1 MLVSIFKKRTL
12 QKKIFIICILIS
24 LIPLCVLGLLYMI
37 HTKNTLSSR
46 ERIVLTDTLKQ
57 ENLALDSK
65 LNSYED
71 AINYICWHEPLRQA
85 MSSTYESNYEMFL
98 FYRDTLRPL
107 MSTVKALYGDINNIV
122 LYTDLDIYS
131 DAGTLQPISLI
142 EQQPWFEKVS
152 SSSVL
157 VVVESEEKRFSLVY
171 QIYGVERNNV
181 ILKMDIDY
189 DSFFASFVS
198 LYEDYYR
205 LSVTDK
211 SGMLIYQYATPDM
224 QEYITAGE
232 VPQAST
238 RELLEEQ
245 ITNNYTDW
253 EITIAR
259 PTDVVYAP
267 ISSFLAIFYIAMS
280 FCTICIIGLGLYMS
294 RSIVQPLIKLQK
306 SMRKIEGGNF
316 RVEVNVDSNDEIGQ
330 LANDFNHMAKQ
341 IDYLINEVFA
351 VKIQQQEQ
359 EMLALQAQI
368 NPHFLYNSLSL
379 INSKAILSN
388 QKEIAQMAQYL
399 STFYR
404 TSLNRGKSIISVREE
419 LENIRS
425 YIDIQLLLHSR
436 SFRVEFEIDEKIY
449 QYTMQKLLLQPLVEN
464 AILHGLDHARNKEKL
479 LSISGFLLGDTLVFR
494 VADNG
499 SGIIPHELENILS
512 KDAKGYGIKNIHQ
525 RIQIM
530 YGSQYGLSYQSVI
543 NEGTV
548 VTLTLPQI
556 LK

>member
-24 LIPLCVLGLLYMI
+24 FIPLCVLGLLYMI

-71 AINYICWHEPLRQA
+71 AINYICWYEPLRQA

-98 FYRDTLRPL
+98 LYRDTIRPL
-107 MSTVKALYGDINNIV
+107 MSTVKALYSDINNIV
-122 LYTDLDIYS
+122 LYTDLDVYPDVAS
-131 DAGTLQPISLI
+131 LQPLSLI

-171 QIYGVERNNV
+171 QMYGVDRNNV
-181 ILKMDIDY
+181 ILKLDIDY

-205 LSVTDK
+205 LTVTDK
-211 SGMLIYQYATPDM
+211 SGMLVYQYATPDM

-238 RELLEEQ
+238 RELIEEQ

-267 ISSFLAIFYIAMS
+267 ISSFLTIFYIAMA
-280 FCTICIIGLGLYMS
+280 FCIICIICLGLYMS
-294 RSIVQPLIKLQK
+294 QSIVKPLIKLQK
-306 SMRKIEGGNF
+306 SMRKIEGGNYS
-316 RVEVNVDSNDEIGQ
+316 VEVNVDSNDEIGQ

-341 IDYLINEVFA
+341 IDYLINEVFT

-379 INSKAILSN
+379 INSKAILCN
-388 QKEIAQMAQYL
+388 QKEIAQMAQ
-399 STFYR
+399 
-404 TSLNRGKSIISVREE
+404 
-419 LENIRS
+419 
-425 YIDIQLLLHSR
+425 
-436 SFRVEFEIDEKIY
+436 
-449 QYTMQKLLLQPLVEN
+449 
-464 AILHGLDHARNKEKL
+464 
-479 LSISGFLLGDTLVFR
+479 
-494 VADNG
+494 
-499 SGIIPHELENILS
+499 
-512 KDAKGYGIKNIHQ
+512 
-525 RIQIM
+525 
-530 YGSQYGLSYQSVI
+530 
-543 NEGTV
+543 
-548 VTLTLPQI
+548 
-556 LK
+556 